1 MFQNIITGSL
11 GRLRSAN
18 ERDFDVTVAATQ
30 TAANSDGLLTITI
43 SDDLNL
49 SSETATISIEGISLG
64 IVFNNNATD
73 DRFDIEGRNSELDNG
88 FQDSLR
94 TITATLT
101 EAELDQVLADGVVE
115 VNFNLTRDVDQLGTS
130 IYDITI
136 EYESSPISTV
146 ADSFTSVAAA
156 MVMGDVFADNGF
168 GADSHDNGLAISI
181 SEVEGAVANLG
192 AATLLAS
199 GSSVT
204 LNADGTFDYT
214 PDTSLAA
221 LRAGES
227 FEEVVNYVISD
238 GTETDSS
245 TLTFTVEGEDLFT
258 LTSDSFDTDD
268 VTPLSGN
275 VFVENGNGVDTH
287 VSGTNLTVTEINGV
301 ALDVGQPIAL
311 TSGISLTLNADGSFV
326 YTQPASLE
334 ALPRN
339 VTFTDEI
346 TYTVSDGTQSDTTT
360 LTFVLTAAN
369 NDDVF
374 SGQFVTQQADT
385 IFAGVGNDRVNS
397 IGGDDFVSGGI
408 GDDFIN
414 GGNGNDNLEGRSG
427 EDTIIGAAGDDTL
440 DGGPGD
446 DVVTGGDG
454 LDTIFGGLGN
464 DRLLGNDGNDTI
476 HGDDGNDSVSGGDGD
491 DNIFGGLGDD
501 RLLGHDGID
510 TIEGGDG
517 IDNISGGTGD
527 DIIFGDAGD
536 DILSADAG
544 NDTVSGGA
552 GNDRIIGSF
561 GDDILNGDDGDDLI
575 SGGNEN
581 DMIFGGLGI
590 DRLFGNAGEDLI
602 EGGDGDDVIS
612 GGDAEDDLFGGNGA
626 DRISGG
632 ENDDAIM
639 GELGNDLLLG
649 NRGDDD
655 LYGGAGDDIVQ
666 GGRGDDELF
675 GGDGADTLLGG
686 REFDDL
692 MGEAGDDQLQGGLGD
707 DNLDGGLG
715 NDRLFGGRDFD
726 VLFGGEGD
734 DYLDGG
740 AGNDTLTGGLGDD
753 TFFFRF
759 GDGND
764 TITDFDGNEDVLRLS
779 QFGPS
784 YDTFSEVL
792 ASAFQSGSDVIFQF
806 DFGQRLTVENTQLS
820 DFTAD
825 DFIII

>member
-11 GRLRSAN
+11 GRQRSN
-18 ERDFDVTVAATQ
+18 TERDFDVTVAATQ
-30 TAANSDGLLTITI
+30 TAASSDGLLTITI
-43 SDDLNL
+43 RDDLDL
-49 SSETATISIEGISLG
+49 STENAIISIEGISLG

-73 DRFDIEGRNSELDNG
+73 DRFDIEGLDSEADNG
-88 FQDSLR
+88 LQNEPI

-115 VNFNLTRDVDQLGTS
+115 VNFTLTSSVNQLGTS

-136 EYESSPISTV
+136 EYDSGPINTV

-238 GTETDSS
+238 GTETANS

-301 ALDVGQPIAL
+301 ALDVGQPITL

-385 IFAGVGNDRVNS
+385 IFAGVGNDRVIS
-397 IGGDDFVSGGI
+397 LGGDDFVSGGL

-536 DILSADAG
+536 DIISADAG

-575 SGGNEN
+575 TGGNEN

-792 ASAFQSGSDVIFQF
+792 ASAFQSGSNVIFEF